1 MRRRTLLGASVAT
14 TIAALSPVAL
24 TAGQRQSNTPEN
36 RSIIVIGAGIVGA
49 SIAWHLSTRG
59 CKVTVLEAKA
69 PACQA
74 SGNSFAWI
82 NASYAKQPFSY
93 HLLSSYALHE
103 YHRLAE
109 QLPLQLKWG
118 GCLEWMGDTA
128 AQDAMVKSIKEI
140 QVLGSPTWMIDRQ
153 RAQALAPAVDFGSA
167 QDVAYCA
174 LDGTVDAKAAT
185 DILLASAQKAGATV
199 IYPAPVT
206 DISRRGGQMVAN
218 TAAGDFAAD
227 QIVVAA
233 GTGSTRLANSSGLQL
248 AQRPTP
254 GIIVTTRPMPQL
266 LKPIIVAPGVHIHQ
280 RADGRVVIGEQAGA
294 PATEEHRAYLQ
305 DFPNR
310 HPTPELAQQH
320 AARILTIAERFLPGL
335 AKAEVEDVGI
345 GWRPMPMDGLPVIGR
360 DPAEPGLYFAVM
372 HSGVTLAPLVGRLAT
387 TELLDGISIS
397 LLDDF
402 RPERLGA

>member
-1 MRRRTLLGASVAT
+1 MRRRTLLGASLAT
-14 TIAALSPVAL
+14 TLAALSPVAL
-24 TAGQRQSNTPEN
+24 AVGNRQPDIPKN
-36 RSIIVIGAGIVGA
+36 RSVVVIGAGIVGA
-49 SIAWHLSTRG
+49 SIAWHLSSRG

-93 HLLSSYALHE
+93 HLLSSYAMHE
-103 YHRLAE
+103 YHRLTE
-109 QLPLQLKWG
+109 QLPLPVKWG
-118 GCLEWMGDTA
+118 GCLEWMGDTK
-128 AQDAMVKSIKEI
+128 AQEAMVESIRKI
-140 QVLGSPTWMIDRQ
+140 QTLGSPTWMIDRQ
-153 RAQALAPAVDFGSA
+153 RAQALAPAANFGKA
-167 QDVAYCA
+167 EEVAYCA

-185 DILLASAQKAGATV
+185 EILLASAQQAGATV

-206 DISRRGGQMVAN
+206 GISRRGGQLVAN
-218 TAAGDFAAD
+218 SSAGEFAAD

-233 GTGSTRLANSSGLQL
+233 GTGATRLASSNGLQL

-254 GIIVTTRPMPQL
+254 GVIVTTKPIPPV

-294 PATEEHRAYLQ
+294 PATDEHRTYLQ
-305 DFPNR
+305 GFPNR
-310 HPTPELAQQH
+310 HPTPEIAQQH
-320 AARILTIAERFLPGL
+320 AARILAIAERFLPVL
-335 AKAEVEDVGI
+335 AKAEVEEVGI

-372 HSGVTLAPLVGRLAT
+372 HSGVTLAPLVGRLAA
-387 TELLDGISIS
+387 TELLDGISMS

-402 RPERLGA
+402 RPERLRA